1 MLLLFS
7 YRRIRFCRLYL
18 FAVLIFNAD
27 WNSAFAQAA
36 LPVQQVSFVDG
47 TGVDLSD
54 QAIIELLKPSG
65 TSLIGTILTDEQIDA
80 AAMEMSKLTRGAG
93 WVISRVVVTDADV
106 SILANTGTLRF
117 TLLKGAVGK
126 ISVQNTSKVHDQRIV
141 NTIAAA
147 LCDGIDVVGK
157 CTGDKAL
164 NATDLERAQLLVGD
178 IPGVLVSPPT
188 LSSDG
193 VDVGQTHL
201 TEVAT
206 TLGDPIIYGMTAD
219 NYGPKS
225 IGEGR
230 VTGTVLA
237 SNVFGEG
244 DILKVLGTVTNKNY
258 DSGNV
263 DLSFP
268 IGYRGWRAYV
278 NYLRNHFVINNS
290 ELAGDSSALSGGVS
304 YPIYR
309 AYGYNLKIN
318 LGLSDGNGRS
328 TFGGSVLGDSTTKFA
343 QLGITLDDGDRRR
356 IAGESFTTASLT
368 INDGRLNINDSAS
381 LEVDAKTAHTEGHY
395 VKTDYSLQH
404 KQNLYSGADGMYL
417 LANLHGQFASKNL
430 SAGENL
436 SSGGIS
442 AVRAYPVEETTANAG
457 HVLQLDLKQPFALDN
472 VALTSGVFLDAAHI
486 KVDQNLWPQTGKAAA
501 TRENSR
507 NLYGAGVE
515 LEGTFGTSIS
525 FGLMWAYRLGSEASV
540 AEPNGSRSRLWANVS
555 FQF

>member
-1 MLLLFS
+1 MLPLFS
-7 YRRIRFCRLYL
+7 YRRIRFYRLYL
-18 FAVLIFNAD
+18 IAVLIFNVG
-27 WNSAFAQAA
+27 WSSAFAQTA
-36 LPVQQVSFVDG
+36 LPVQQVSLVDG
-47 TGVDLSD
+47 TGANLSD
-54 QAIIELLKPSG
+54 TAITDLLRPIG
-65 TSLIGTILTDEQIDA
+65 TSLIGTSLTNEQIDA
-80 AAMEMSKLTRGAG
+80 AAMKMSKLTREAG

-106 SILANTGTLRF
+106 TELANTGTLRF
-117 TLLKGAVGK
+117 TVFKGAVGK

-147 LCDGIDVVGK
+147 LCDGIDVAGK
-157 CTGDKAL
+157 CTGNKAL
-164 NATDLERAQLLVGD
+164 NAFDLERAQLLVGD

-188 LSSDG
+188 LSPDG
-193 VDVGQTHL
+193 VEVGQTHL

-206 TLGDPIIYGMTAD
+206 ILGDPVIYGLTVD

-230 VTGTVLA
+230 ITGTVLA

-263 DLSFP
+263 DISFP
-268 IGYRGWRAYV
+268 VGYYGWRAYV
-278 NYLRNHFVINNS
+278 DYLRNHFVINNS

-309 AYGYNLKIN
+309 AYGYNVKVN

-328 TFGGSVLGDSTTKFA
+328 TFGGSVLGDLTTKFT

-356 IAGESFTTASLT
+356 IAGESFTTAILT
-368 INDGRLNINDSAS
+368 INDGRLNINDAAS
-381 LEVDAKTAHTEGHY
+381 LEVDAKTAHTQGRF
-395 VKTDYSLQH
+395 VKTDYSLQR
-404 KQNLYSGADGMYL
+404 KQNLYDSVDGLYL
-417 LANLHGQFASKNL
+417 LVNLHGQFASKNL

-457 HVLQLDLKQPFALDN
+457 HVLQLDLKRPFSSGD
-472 VALTSGVFLDAAHI
+472 VALTSGIFLDAAHI
-486 KVDQNLWPQTGKAAA
+486 KIDQNPWPQSGKAV
-501 TRENSR
+501 TTPENSR
-507 NLYGAGVE
+507 HLYGAGLA
-515 LEGTFGTSIS
+515 LEGTFGTNVS
-525 FGLMWAYRLGSEASV
+525 FGLMWAFQLGSEPSV
-540 AEPNGSRSRLWANVS
+540 AEPNGSRSRLWANLS